1 MVKGADAPFS
11 CLYQSG
17 TGYFYAHLKGAMYLD
32 INENLILECLNE
44 LSKNAKDKRKYKDY
58 YEGNH
63 SILKNYQMQDSR
75 SNMKLVFNFPRKF
88 MDNETGYLLGK
99 PVNYVSKS
107 DDDKIVDAIDRNTSH
122 WDKEHNINLCK
133 QSEIYGEAY
142 ELNYVNSE
150 GEFSATILTPLEAYV
165 LEDGTA
171 GRNVLLALHTFTR
184 RFDDK
189 KYLDVYTD
197 SEIRHYELGSKGNR
211 PELKYIGSHEHIF
224 GRVPVIVCPSNNER
238 KSGFQDVVSLFDA
251 YNAINSDLINEI
263 ADHRNAYLVI
273 ENAKIEE
280 EDLLKMKSMGI
291 IQVPNQAKVYW
302 LTKDINDSFVQN
314 ELNNIERK
322 IFDLMDEVNFNENWA
337 ANTSS
342 LALRNKL
349 LNLENRVAMREA
361 IMEKVIKQRLKNL
374 FIYLQKKEGNFYD
387 YRDIAVKFTRNLPTD
402 LTGLADVIV
411 KLKDVCSQET
421 LLSLLPFVESPK
433 VELDKFHSELKRN
446 GTASA
451 DDVSSNQNQ
460 VTI

>member
-1 MVKGADAPFS
+1 
-11 CLYQSG
+11 
-17 TGYFYAHLKGAMYLD
+17 MYLD

-44 LSKNAKDKRKYKDY
+44 LNKNAKDKQRYKDY

-88 MDNETGYLLGK
+88 VDNETGYLLGK

-107 DDDKIVDAIDRNTSH
+107 DDNEIIDAIDRNTSH
-122 WDKEHNINLCK
+122 WDKEHNINLRK

-142 ELNYVNSE
+142 ELNYINTD
-150 GEFSATILTPLEAYV
+150 GEFCATILTPIETYV

-171 GRNVLLALHTFTR
+171 ERNVVLALHTFTKK
-184 RFDDK
+184 FDDK

-197 SEIRHYELGSKGNR
+197 SEIRHYELGSSGTR

-224 GRVPVIVCPSNNER
+224 DRVPVIVCPANNER
-238 KSGFQDVVSLFDA
+238 KSGFQDVISLFDA
-251 YNAINSDLINEI
+251 YNAINSDLVNEI

-302 LTKDINDSFVQN
+302 LIKDINDSFVKN
-314 ELNNIERK
+314 ELDNIERK

-349 LNLENRVAMREA
+349 LNLENRVSMKEA

-374 FIYLQKKEGNFYD
+374 FVYLEKKEGKSYD
-387 YRDIAVKFTRNLPTD
+387 YRDVAVKFTRNLPTD
-402 LTGLADVIV
+402 LTGLADVIT

-421 LLSLLPFVESPK
+421 LLALLPFVENPK
-433 VELDKFHSELKRN
+433 VELEKYYFEKRHFGN
-446 GTASA
+446 IPEGNI
-451 DDVSSNQNQ
+451 SSVQNQ
-460 VTI
+460 VIV